1 MKKAGIIMIIGSL
14 LLLGLFK
21 FPLWNIMLG
30 APQYPDPLG
39 MNIYIQGIQGV
50 QEFDIQNING
60 LNHYIGMRTIP
71 KAEDM
76 WEFEVFPLVI
86 GIMVGLGVI
95 IGLLGFFG
103 KVSYKWFLGWFI
115 LMSVLGIMGM
125 YDFNQWLIDYG
136 TNLDP
141 RAIMKLENLDG
152 TPMSYKPPLLGYQ
165 KMLNFDVDSWPATG
179 AYMIF
184 VGMMLT
190 VVAFFVGKYEHNK
203 IKKSN
208 I

>member
-1 MKKAGIIMIIGSL
+1 
-14 LLLGLFK
+14 
-21 FPLWNIMLG
+21 
-30 APQYPDPLG
+30 
-39 MNIYIQGIQGV
+39 
-50 QEFDIQNING
+50 
-60 LNHYIGMRTIP
+60 MRTIP
-71 KAEDM
+71 KVEDM
-76 WEFEVFPLVI
+76 CEFKVFPAVV
-86 GIMVGLGVI
+86 GGMVALGVI

-115 LMSVLGIMGM
+115 LMSILGVMGM
-125 YDFNQWLIDYG
+125 YDFNLWLIDYG

-141 RAIMKLENLDG
+141 KAIMKLQNLDG

-190 VVAFFVGKYEHNK
+190 VLAFFVGKSES
-203 IKKSN
+203 KKA